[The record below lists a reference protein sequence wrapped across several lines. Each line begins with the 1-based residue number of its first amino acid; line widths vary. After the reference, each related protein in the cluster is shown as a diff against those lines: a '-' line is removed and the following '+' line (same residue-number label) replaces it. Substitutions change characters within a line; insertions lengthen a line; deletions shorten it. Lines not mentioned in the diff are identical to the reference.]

1 MRVGSHNESL
11 PRLSE
16 KRFSAA
22 RAVEAIIGIV
32 HEGSCAA
39 GGCPLASRRY
49 MAFSAATR
57 ARAAH
62 ALVRAPPIMGA
73 PSGVFA
79 VSCARCLHG
88 RLASSSTSGPLRKRA
103 APRSSAAR
111 ARAVSVLASQLT
123 ERAAQQTDG
132 ASVADH
138 AKGKSAPRGGSAD
151 GASVAD
157 HATGEREGPSRK
169 REISDERIAQL
180 RRFLAERRGETLAQ
194 PGAEIPVDVPIGSTG
209 ATLSIAEGT
218 SGGFGARMWP
228 SAKTLVD
235 HISAGVWPDQLEGKR
250 VLELGCGVGLG
261 GLAAGYV
268 GADVVLTDRDEAV
281 LRRASENLQLN
292 RQLIEREGG
301 SATVAPLTWGHK
313 RRMQDVLDKYGPFDF
328 ILGSDLLYSR
338 ASYGD
343 LLTTIAFFSLP
354 GHTRT
359 WLACP
364 SRDEGLGLGY
374 GGQYFASVAAGH
386 TVDGAIAKDRKME
399 HTAFELPDG
408 TAFRSQLLK
417 APERKGHGS
426 YIVELQLKS
435 GVGKAPRKS
444 VE

>member
-1 MRVGSHNESL
+1 MA
-11 PRLSE
+11 
-16 KRFSAA
+16 FSAVTGARAA
-22 RAVEAIIGIV
+22 RAVARV
-32 HEGSCAA
+32 AA
-39 GGCPLASRRY
+39 PAS
-49 MAFSAATR
+49 
-57 ARAAH
+57 
-62 ALVRAPPIMGA
+62 MGA

-79 VSCARCLHG
+79 VSCARFLHG

-132 ASVADH
+132 AGVADH
-138 AKGKSAPRGGSAD
+138 AQGESAPRDGATAQGESAPRDGSAD
-151 GASVAD
+151 A
-157 HATGEREGPSRK
+157 PSRK

-235 HISAGVWPDQLEGKR
+235 HISAGAWPHQLEGKR

-313 RRMQDVLDKYGPFDF
+313 RRMQEVLDEYGPFDI

-374 GGQYFASVAAGH
+374 GGQYFASVATGYI
-386 TVDGAIAKDRKME
+386 VDGAIAKDRKME

-417 APERKGHGS
+417 APEPKGRGS
-426 YIVELQLKS
+426 YIVELQLKAKS

>member
-1 MRVGSHNESL
+1 MA
-11 PRLSE
+11 
-16 KRFSAA
+16 FSAVTGARAA
-22 RAVEAIIGIV
+22 RAVARV
-32 HEGSCAA
+32 AA
-39 GGCPLASRRY
+39 PAS
-49 MAFSAATR
+49 
-57 ARAAH
+57 
-62 ALVRAPPIMGA
+62 MGA

-132 ASVADH
+132 ASAADH
-138 AKGKSAPRGGSAD
+138 AQGESAPRDGSAD
-151 GASVAD
+151 A
-157 HATGEREGPSRK
+157 PSRK

-235 HISAGVWPDQLEGKR
+235 HISAGAWPHELEGKR

-313 RRMQDVLDKYGPFDF
+313 RRMQEVLDEHGPFDI

-354 GHTRT
+354 HTRT

-374 GGQYFASVAAGH
+374 GGNYFA
-386 TVDGAIAKDRKME
+386 R
-399 HTAFELPDG
+399 
-408 TAFRSQLLK
+408 
-417 APERKGHGS
+417 
-426 YIVELQLKS
+426 
-435 GVGKAPRKS
+435 
-444 VE
+444 